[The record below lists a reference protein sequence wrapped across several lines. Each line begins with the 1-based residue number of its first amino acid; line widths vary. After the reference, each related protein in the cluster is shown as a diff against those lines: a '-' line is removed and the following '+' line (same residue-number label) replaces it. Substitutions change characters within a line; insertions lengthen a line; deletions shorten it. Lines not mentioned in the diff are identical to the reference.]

1 MTEEIED
8 KNGETHKEALTRSL
22 EIEPA
27 LAVSQARCRRSA
39 VQADLIEDVIEVTSV

>member
-1 MTEEIED
+1 MTEEKEE
-8 KNGETHKEALTRSL
+8 NGETHKEALPRSL
-22 EIEPA
+22 GIEPA